1 MDSDSDKS
9 SSEEELRE
17 MLRKDQ
23 NTDEKNKELL
33 KRQFSNSKKKINYIT
48 ESIFSRIFF
57 NWSKLAMRI
66 SNERVLK
73 TSDVCA
79 LTKNQSTRF
88 NINNLQ
94 DNNDT

>member
-57 NWSKLAMRI
+57 
-66 SNERVLK
+66 
-73 TSDVCA
+73 
-79 LTKNQSTRF
+79 
-88 NINNLQ
+88 
-94 DNNDT
+94 